1 MNQCFET
8 ESGQSESVSITAIEG
23 HSITK
28 EAFEKATDEPNNE
41 HEKIPSKLPSE
52 QNNNSDKHVEIIDLT
67 EDQNTI
73 GGLQNTLVRKR
84 QKPKLSWSRDG
95 IYSCKYCKQTCRS
108 QGAIMRHVNE
118 VHLKM
123 KPYSCPH
130 CKHSS
135 SRESDLARHIKAV
148 HLKLK
153 SFKCNKCKYAAV
165 NKYELKYHVKRM
177 HNKKQK
183 SYHCDK
189 CKSVFEDRLQLKA
202 HLKKVHLNEK
212 PYKCS
217 ECKRQFSTKR
227 KLQNHVKKIHVES
240 KRKIKHPKNSS
251 SPCINTSG
259 AKKFGVKNSELTCQY
274 CDKSFSSKSYV
285 ESHQNIVHFKLNPY
299 SCHDCGAS
307 FLKKSLLKSHIKN
320 THVNNRD
327 QKYYNCDSCKIY
339 FIQEKNL
346 KQHVSETHE
355 NSKPTLK
362 WVKPLL
368 PGPLVFINDLKN
380 TPMLSGV
387 QTIYA

>member
-1 MNQCFET
+1 MIFTN
-8 ESGQSESVSITAIEG
+8 
-23 HSITK
+23 
-28 EAFEKATDEPNNE
+28 
-41 HEKIPSKLPSE
+41 
-52 QNNNSDKHVEIIDLT
+52 
-67 EDQNTI
+67 
-73 GGLQNTLVRKR
+73 
-84 QKPKLSWSRDG
+84 
-95 IYSCKYCKQTCRS
+95 
-108 QGAIMRHVNE
+108 HVNE
-118 VHLKM
+118 NL
-123 KPYSCPH
+123 
-130 CKHSS
+130 
-135 SRESDLARHIKAV
+135 
-148 HLKLK
+148 
-153 SFKCNKCKYAAV
+153 
-165 NKYELKYHVKRM
+165 
-177 HNKKQK
+177 
-183 SYHCDK
+183 
-189 CKSVFEDRLQLKA
+189 VFLI
-202 HLKKVHLNEK
+202 KKVHLNKK

-227 KLQNHVKKIHVES
+227 KLQNHVKKIHTES
-240 KRKIKHPKNSS
+240 KRKIKLPIIK
-251 SPCINTSG
+251 TSE

-327 QKYYNCDSCKIY
+327 QKCYNCDSCKIY
-339 FIQEKNL
+339 FIQEKYL